1 VSAAPFGPDTQISR
15 AAYVFLPGLSVTVE
29 SQLLQPVVSL
39 AVWAAEQGLG
49 DYPHPRGS
57 LEQFVQEHGDPY
69 HFPPRQRVC

>member
-1 VSAAPFGPDTQISR
+1 MSAAPFGPDTQISR

-49 DYPHPRGS
+49 DYPHPRDS
-57 LEQFVQEHGDPY
+57 LEQFVQERGDPY